1 MKIISFKA
9 ENFKRLVCV
18 QITPKGNVI
27 KLTGKNAQGKSSIID
42 AIWCACGGADVMP
55 EQPIRKGEDHALI
68 ELDFGELKITRRFT
82 LKGSS
87 LTVENAEGA
96 IFRSPQKV
104 IDELIGKLSFDPMH
118 FMHMS
123 DKEQFETLATYAGV
137 DFSDVDIE
145 RKKYFE
151 DRTVVNRQGK
161 DKRAEVNAAQEL
173 MKSFFSAEDVG
184 SETTDEELVQKIPDE
199 ELVIFDLANELT
211 EANEH
216 NRSLV
221 DANNAVSGS
230 EQDIKKQEQ
239 MIEDADFQMKQLKA
253 VLDAQTKGLDAQKTK
268 LKAMKPEIN
277 VLELSEKIESAEQI
291 NTSVRAKKDLS
302 VKSKALEQLLIDS
315 KALTSN
321 IETCNAEREKMIA
334 ESELPVTGLSF
345 GDDVVLL
352 NEIPVKQASSAEQL
366 EISIAVA
373 MSMNPKLKVI
383 RVQDG
388 SLLDS
393 DSMKMLEDMAT
404 DKDFQFWVEKVDESG
419 SVGVVIE
426 DGQVKSDNQ

>member
-18 QITPKGNVI
+18 QITPKGSVI

-96 IFRSPQKV
+96 VFRSPQKV

-123 DKEQFETLATYAGV
+123 DKEQFQTLATHAGV
-137 DFSDVDIE
+137 DFSDLDAK
-145 RKKYFE
+145 RKESFE
-151 DRTVVNRQGK
+151 DRTIINRDGK
-161 DKRAEVNAAQEL
+161 AKRAEVAAAQEL
-173 MKSFFSAEDVG
+173 MKSFFNAEDVG
-184 SETTDEELVQKIPDE
+184 SETTDEELIQKIPDE
-199 ELVIFDLANELT
+199 EVSVVELANEMTKANQSNRLIIDT
-211 EANEH
+211 E
-216 NRSLV
+216 SSIS
-221 DANNAVSGS
+221 VSEEDIKISEADTERFKKMVS
-230 EQDIKKQEQ
+230 EQESKT
-239 MIEDADFQMKQLKA
+239 IELKEALAALKA
-253 VLDAQTKGLDAQKTK
+253 KRKEMT
-268 LKAMKPEIN
+268 EID
-277 VLELSEKIESAEQI
+277 VVKIQLNIDTAEQT
-291 NTSVRAKKDLS
+291 NTAVRAKKDLFT
-302 VKSKALEQLLIDS
+302 KNAALEVLLTDS
-315 KALTSN
+315 KSCTN
-321 IETCNAEREKMIA
+321 YIETLDAKRESMIA
-334 ESELPVTGLSF
+334 ESALPVTGLSF
-345 GDDVVLL
+345 GDDVVLF

-366 EISIAVA
+366 EVSIAVA

-393 DSMKMLEDMAT
+393 DSMKMLEKMAA